1 MIAPTESRY
10 SVNVEHK
17 YVRLM
22 GFHLFRRLLSGTG
35 MALYDTNYKGQ
46 RIMYELGLQE
56 ALAQYADKIY
66 PSWLARRYAY
76 VVPGN
81 DPLQSGTSYLDTY
94 YGLGSY
100 AFESVIGYDCPSHA
114 TYLNTSVYVSET
126 TDTDLNFLCLFEYDA
141 DFPIQRH
148 STSKYVSNTKNIYFT
163 IRIHDFLSDSMH
175 DHVLNF
181 KADFDILGTNN
192 TMQLTTNVGQSSTV
206 GKLRCPWDETARLRA
221 KKLASLQ
228 QHRMSTIRLSTL
240 TTYCGF
246 DLILIV
252 RDVHCVKV
260 VGLCLGIL

>member
-1 MIAPTESRY
+1 MFSYTSLDGSI
-10 SVNVEHK
+10 SVD
-17 YVRLM
+17 VRA
-22 GFHLFRRLLSGTG
+22 SGYIQS
-35 MALYDTNYKGQ
+35 AY
-46 RIMYELGLQE
+46 
-56 ALAQYADKIY
+56 YA
-66 PSWLARRYAY
+66 
-76 VVPGN
+76 N
-81 DPLQSGTSYLDTY
+81 DEEFG
-94 YGLGSY
+94 
-100 AFESVIGYDCPSHA
+100 H
-114 TYLNTSVYVSET
+114 
-126 TDTDLNFLCLFEYDA
+126 
-141 DFPIQRH
+141 
-148 STSKYVSNTKNIYFT
+148 
-163 IRIHDFLSDSMH
+163 RIHDFLSDSMH